1 VRRHAAAVVV
11 LVASLAAA
19 LAGCGG
25 ARHPARTPTIPAALI
40 VQRRV
45 IGVGPRFLTKAHGPV
60 IGPCRRDL
68 GAREGVHLEVFAA
81 NRVVLIPAGIG
92 ARAPLRH
99 SEGRISGARCFGE
112 LVTVD
117 PTGIVLMRPGARAT
131 VAALFRSWGQPLSR
145 TRMMSFHAARGAHV
159 TAYVGG
165 RLWHGAPGAVPLT
178 VHAEIVL
185 EIGPHVPPHRAFTFP
200 PGL

>member
-1 VRRHAAAVVV
+1 VRRQAAAVAV
-11 LVASLAAA
+11 LVACVAAA
-19 LAGCGG
+19 LAGCGA
-25 ARHPARTPTIPAALI
+25 ARHPAQTVTIPGALI
-40 VQRRV
+40 AQRRV
-45 IGVGPRFLTKAHGPV
+45 IGVGPRFLTRARGPV
-60 IGPCRRDL
+60 IGPCRRGL
-68 GAREGVHLEVFAA
+68 GTRRGVHVEVFAA

-92 ARAPLRH
+92 ARPPLRH

-117 PTGIVLMRPGARAT
+117 PTGIVLLRPGARQT

-145 TRMMSFHAARGAHV
+145 TRMMSFRAAHGAHV

-185 EIGPHVPPHRAFTFP
+185 EIGPHVPPHHAFTFP